1 MAFSRSR
8 PSMPNDFKSQF
19 LRADR
24 DTEKMT
30 NLLNAELS
38 ANRDRGDYDLGKTI
52 LDEVVI
58 DVPAFW
64 YAKPEQNLR
73 VLLSWHDGLYKLHDD
88 HLFAVKTIAGEL
100 EFSKRTTAADLWE
113 YAERIAAA
121 VSASPSK
128 SLS

>member
-19 LRADR
+19 IRADR

-30 NLLNAELS
+30 NLLNAELR
-38 ANRDRGDYDLGKTI
+38 ANRDRGNLDSGKMI
-52 LDEVVI
+52 FDDVVI
-58 DVPAFW
+58 DVPASW
-64 YAKPEQNLR
+64 YDTPLQNLR

-88 HLFAVKTIAGEL
+88 HHFAVKTIAGEL
-100 EFSKRTTAADLWE
+100 DFSKRTTAKDLWE